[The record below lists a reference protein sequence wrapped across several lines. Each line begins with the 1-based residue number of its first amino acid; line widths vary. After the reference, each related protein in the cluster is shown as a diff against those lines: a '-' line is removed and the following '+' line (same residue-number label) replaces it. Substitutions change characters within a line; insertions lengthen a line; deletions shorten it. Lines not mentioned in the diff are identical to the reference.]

1 MHNDINILLSDA
13 CKSIWIFNILISD
26 ACKRIWI
33 SQYQIHPKHNEY
45 PNIRFMQMEAK
56 KEYLP
61 SSTSKSTGSANVKD
75 REVAFSSENKALVF
89 N

>member
-1 MHNDINILLSDA
+1 MHA
-13 CKSIWIFNILISD
+13 KG
-26 ACKRIWI
+26 
-33 SQYQIHPKHNEY
+33 YEY
-45 PNIRFMQMEAK
+45 PNIRFTQNTMNILILDSCKWRQK